1 MLSTHSTLYL
11 LYKVVVKLL
20 YCKLW
25 ISITNAKTN
34 FQASNTNRIID
45 TVPRLLLVRNR
56 KIYVQYIFHCP
67 R

>member
-45 TVPRLLLVRNR
+45 TVPRLLLVQIER
-56 KIYVQYIFHCP
+56 YFHYIFHCP